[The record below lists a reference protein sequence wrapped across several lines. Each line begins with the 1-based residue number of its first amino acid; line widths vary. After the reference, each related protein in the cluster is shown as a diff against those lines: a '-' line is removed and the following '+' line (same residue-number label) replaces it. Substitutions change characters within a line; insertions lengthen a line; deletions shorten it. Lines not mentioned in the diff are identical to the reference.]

1 MKLRFFSPDHS
12 LWLAGFRPF
21 FILAIFMGFLMPAI
35 WGLIFSA
42 KLALPF
48 GVNPIQWHA
57 HEMLFGFGGS
67 VLIGFLLTASKNWV
81 KVRGIHGVNLM
92 ILAGLWVFERV
103 FIYYASGF
111 GLIFK
116 HLGVSLF
123 FAASGLYIIST
134 LLRNRRNDSFHD
146 NYFFVVLL
154 GLILV
159 AKNLLIS
166 ESYYQYGITMTV
178 GLFRLAFV
186 VMFERTIP
194 QFMKN
199 TEGQDLYRNKILDV
213 SIKVSVLISVFQS
226 FFHPIVASGILMIA
240 GSLLFLRW
248 ILWRPDIGF
257 KKFGNA
263 MMYAGYFGLVMH
275 FIFAVLQVSEIWSVG
290 TIALH
295 IFTLLCLG
303 IVIPSMLVRISQGH
317 TGRKPQFFVSD
328 KMAISFIFIS
338 AFFRLLLPLILPSGY
353 STWVMTAG
361 FLWSSAFLILGI
373 RLVPFLLQARIDGK
387 EH

>member
-1 MKLRFFSPDHS
+1 MMRNIVGQTKSAFDVSEIMNHEKL
-12 LWLAGFRPF
+12 
-21 FILAIFMGFLMPAI
+21 
-35 WGLIFSA
+35 
-42 KLALPF
+42 
-48 GVNPIQWHA
+48 
-57 HEMLFGFGGS
+57 
-67 VLIGFLLTASKNWV
+67 LL
-81 KVRGIHGVNLM
+81 
-92 ILAGLWVFERV
+92 
-103 FIYYASGF
+103 
-111 GLIFK
+111 
-116 HLGVSLF
+116 VSL
-123 FAASGLYIIST
+123 SKGIIGDLNS
-134 LLRNRRNDSFHD
+134 N
-146 NYFFVVLL
+146 LL

-338 AFFRLLLPLILPSGY
+338 AFFRFCESWIPSLCPSTFNSSIRRRSFSIPFSISLSVKFFGETPNCSILFFAISC
-353 STWVMTAG
+353 
-361 FLWSSAFLILGI
+361 FL
-373 RLVPFLLQARIDGK
+373 
-387 EH
+387 